1 MAVRA
6 ALRTA
11 IRENQPSQAQAQM
24 GEPPGSVRTIE
35 VTAEP
40 VIQGKSPE
48 YFMVSFRVFGGPGAQ
63 SQLPVSDAAAHAEL
77 SSQPEESSASE
88 AAAEIRTLRR
98 ELQNTVE
105 AFEATSEELK
115 ASNEEATSINEE
127 LQSSNEELET
137 GKEELQSVNE
147 ELTTVNSQLQTKI
160 AQLEATTN
168 DLANLLSSTDIA
180 VVFLDSDFRVRRFT
194 PAVNDLLELIESD
207 IGRRVTDLAQKF
219 TDDNLLADA
228 HSVLQRLVPVER
240 EVRSHSGRWYLRRTL
255 PYRTAEN
262 RIEGVV
268 ITFVDVGARK
278 RAEQEIL
285 AAQERV
291 QAVLEQ
297 MPMAILISQAP
308 SGRLMFANHQAE
320 ALFPNVAGRIP
331 QPEHDSPA
339 LPAIQGRHIGGK
351 AYRPE
356 EWPLARA
363 LAGNELI
370 TDEEIE
376 VTNSSGETR
385 ILSVSASPVR
395 DARGT
400 TVAVVGAFSDIT
412 QRKTAAVALRDAEE
426 RVRLFVEGA
435 TDFAIIFIDPDRK
448 ILVWNTGATHM
459 FGWTREEIVGR
470 PIDILFTS
478 EDRTLGIPRSELQ
491 DATQNGR
498 ADDERWHVRKDGSR
512 FWASGA
518 LTSLGPSAD
527 GRVGFVK
534 FMRDSTAHKLTQD
547 QLYAATVASRN
558 AQSEAVSANKSKD
571 EFISTVSHELRTP
584 LNTIR
589 LWTRMLQSDKL
600 PDSDRLEGIR
610 MIERAAVAQQ
620 QLVDDLL
627 DVSRIASGK
636 LRLALRETRL
646 ASSIQ
651 DAVEAVRPV
660 SDNRG
665 IQLQSQICEDIGIV
679 RADPDRIQQIVW
691 NLLTNAVKFTP
702 SGGRAEIIARRDQD
716 IVEIKV
722 TDTGIGIRTEFLAHV
737 FDRFRQAEAG
747 TARSHGGLG
756 LGLAIAKQLV
766 ELHRGTI
773 EAESA
778 GEGHGTTFTVRLP
791 LPVRSGSAEDLTAE
805 TNDFGEGLRGT
816 HILLVEDEA
825 SARDTTRRL
834 LLQYG
839 ARVVAVE
846 SAAAA
851 GDAIAIERP
860 DVIVSDIGL
869 PGVDGYQLLKSIR
882 SRSAAD
888 GGRVPALAL
897 TAFAR
902 SEDRQMALSA
912 GFDEHLPKP
921 VDPDR
926 LLATVARLVRKSA

>member
-1 MAVRA
+1 
-6 ALRTA
+6 
-11 IRENQPSQAQAQM
+11 M
-24 GEPPGSVRTIE
+24 GEPGSSRTVE

-40 VIQGKSPE
+40 VIQGRSPE
-48 YFMVSFRVFGGPGAQ
+48 YFMVSFRVVSGSGAQ
-63 SQLPVSDAAAHAEL
+63 TELGGSDAARQAAL
-77 SSQPEESSASE
+77 SAQPEESPVSE
-88 AAAEIRTLRR
+88 AVAEVRTLRR
-98 ELQNTVE
+98 ELQNTIE

-194 PAVNDLLELIESD
+194 PAVSDLLELIESD
-207 IGRRVTDLAQKF
+207 IGRRITDLAQKF

-228 HSVLQRLVPVER
+228 RSVLQRLVPVER

-297 MPMAILISQAP
+297 MPTAILISQAP
-308 SGRLMFANHQAE
+308 SGRLMFANRRAE

-331 QPEHDSPA
+331 QQEHDSPA
-339 LPAIQGRHIGGK
+339 LPAIQGRHASGT

-356 EWPLARA
+356 EWPLARS
-363 LAGNELI
+363 LASDQVI

-376 VTNSSGETR
+376 VTNPAGETR

-395 DARGT
+395 DASGAV
-400 TVAVVGAFSDIT
+400 VAVVGAFSDIT
-412 QRKTAAVALRDAEE
+412 QRKTTAGALRDAEE
-426 RVRLFVEGA
+426 RVRLFVEKA

-448 ILVWNTGATHM
+448 VVAWSSGAAHI
-459 FGWTREEIVGR
+459 FGWKRDEIIGR
-470 PIDILFTS
+470 PADVLFTA
-478 EDRTLGIPRSELQ
+478 EDRALGIPRSELQ
-491 DATQNGR
+491 EAAQNGR
-498 ADDERWHVRKDGSR
+498 AADERWHVRKDGSR
-512 FWASGA
+512 FWASGV
-518 LTSLGPSAD
+518 LSSMGPSAD
-527 GRVGFVK
+527 GRGGFVK
-534 FMRDSTAHKLTQD
+534 FLRDSTEHKLIED
-547 QLYAATVASRN
+547 QLFAATVAAKT
-558 AQSEAVSANKSKD
+558 AQAEAVSANKSKD

-589 LWTRMLQSDKL
+589 LWTRMLQADKL
-600 PDSDRLEGIR
+600 PDSDRAEGIR

-646 ASSIQ
+646 AGSIQ

-665 IQLQSQICEDIGIV
+665 IHFQSQVSDDIGIV
-679 RADPDRIQQIVW
+679 RADPDRIQQVVW
-691 NLLTNAVKFTP
+691 NLLSNAVKFTP
-702 SGGRAEIIARRDQD
+702 SGGRVEVVARRDQD
-716 IVEIKV
+716 VVEIKV
-722 TDTGIGIRTEFLAHV
+722 IDTGIGIRKEFLAHV

-747 TARSHGGLG
+747 AARSHGGLG

-773 EAESA
+773 EADSE

-791 LPVRSGSAEDLTAE
+791 LSVRSASPEDLTAE
-805 TNDFGEGLRGT
+805 TSDPGEGLSGA

-825 SARDTTRRL
+825 GARYTTRRL
-834 LLQYG
+834 LQEYG

-851 GDAIAIERP
+851 LDAIAIQWP

-882 SRSAAD
+882 ARSAD
-888 GGRVPALAL
+888 GARVPALAL

-912 GFDEHLPKP
+912 GFDEHLAKP

-926 LLATVARLVRKSA
+926 LLSIVAGLARKAR